1 MTLTTFQQRSYLLFG
16 GFAGRVLKTERLE
29 ETLHKARITMRAD
42 AYLSYTLAV
51 TILVGI
57 ASLFVAVTAHVIL
70 LPLLGIGLPAFA
82 VVGVYLSPI
91 LFAQIAYMS
100 MVLTPGSKAKA
111 RSKDIDRKL
120 PYALNYV
127 SAMAS
132 AGVIPTEIFKSLAKQ
147 PIYGESA
154 KEAQGI
160 WKDIAVHG
168 YDIITAMRR
177 SIDRSPSVKW
187 QELMQGAITT
197 VTSGGDLQAYFSGKA
212 QRHMWENRQEQKNFL
227 DVMGLMAETYVTAAV
242 AGPLFLI
249 VMISIMSMLQGGGT
263 MTLALIVYMLL
274 PIINFGFVFGI
285 KSMIPE
291 V

>member
-16 GFAGRVLKTERLE
+16 GFASRVLKAGKLE

-57 ASLFVAVTAHVIL
+57 ASLFFGVTVHVVL
-70 LPLLGIGLPAFA
+70 LPLAGISLPGWGVLGLY
-82 VVGVYLSPI
+82 VSPI
-91 LFAQIAYMS
+91 LFAQLAYMS
-100 MVLTPGSKAKA
+100 LVFTPGSKAKS
-111 RSKDIDRKL
+111 RSKDIGRKL

-132 AGVIPTEIFKSLAKQ
+132 AGVIPTEIFKSLSKQ

-177 SIDRSPSVKW
+177 SIDRSPSTKW

-197 VTSGGDLQAYFSGKA
+197 VTSGGDLQTYFSGKA